1 MNIAFGALV
10 IFFLLFPG
18 IVFRISYL
26 DGPYSRRTVQSSFVD
41 ELILSLI
48 PAFFIQFLGYL
59 VVENLAVVPVEVDE
73 KLIYQLV
80 TGQPAVDFSDIERGL
95 VGFFGYHF
103 LVYVLAF
110 AAGKSLR
117 WVVLRNKLDYKYHFL
132 RIHNEWY
139 YLLTGRF
146 YTSEDI
152 LENPGVD
159 VYADALVET
168 KEGSYLYSGL
178 VKDFFLSKDNG
189 LDRIYFEEIF
199 RRKLESDLTDQSDP
213 KVQNEKVEK
222 WLDSRYYEM
231 PGDIFV
237 VPYSQIKNINV
248 RYLYFKMVEVRVEA
262 GTDSDSASD
271 ESSS

>member
-41 ELILSLI
+41 ELILSLV
-48 PAFFIQFLGYL
+48 PAFIVQFLGYL
-59 VVENLAVVPVEVDE
+59 VVENLPTIPVEVDE

-80 TGQPAVDFSDIERGL
+80 TGQPTVDFANIERGL
-95 VGFFGYHF
+95 TGFFGYHF
-103 LVYVLAF
+103 LVYIMAF
-110 AAGKSLR
+110 AAGKLIR
-117 WVVLRNKLDYKYHFL
+117 RIVLRNKLDYKYHFL

-146 YTSEDI
+146 YTPEAVP
-152 LENPGVD
+152 ENPGVD
-159 VYADALVET
+159 VYADLLVET

-189 LDRIYFEEIF
+189 LDRIYFEQIF
-199 RRKLESDLTDQSDP
+199 RRRLESDLTNQPDLTIQD
-213 KVQNEKVEK
+213 EKVEK

-237 VPYSQIKNINV
+237 IPYAQIKNINV
-248 RYLYFKMVEVRVEA
+248 RYLYFKAVEMETDT
-262 GTDSDSASD
+262 TDSAGSATGQ
-271 ESSS
+271 ESS